1 MELLPVHQWQRMIT
15 HGILKPIFFTSNN
28 QLVLVT
34 LGVMLRISQNNASLT
49 ITLWVKIMLKLLS
62 AGSISSQNSRRT
74 ISTFLENL
82 TLEFMSHSLSTP
94 FIITMLF
101 TLETQPSS
109 NQTLRVSWLEMDA
122 PTGNMTLIQ
131 HTSRWLPT
139 ILFIQWRHGKQF
151 KITTAWNNTTS
162 VNGDRHQQMN
172 FVLDCMIFSIQLS
185 IKLIFTI
192 LKVHAGNQLL
202 QRMDSQK

>member
-1 MELLPVHQWQRMIT
+1 MIT

-34 LGVMLRISQNNASLT
+34 LGVMLKIIQNNASLT
-49 ITLWVKIMLKLLS
+49 ITLWVRIMFKLLL

-74 ISTFLENL
+74 ISTFLENH
-82 TLEFMSHSLSTP
+82 TLEFMFHSLSTP
-94 FIITMLF
+94 FIITMLS

-109 NQTLRVSWLEMDA
+109 NQTLKVSWLEMDA

-131 HTSRWLPT
+131 HTSKWLPT
-139 ILFIQWRHGKQF
+139 ILSIQWRHGKQF

-162 VNGDRHQQMN
+162 VNGDKHQQVT
-172 FVLDCMIFSIQLS
+172 FVQDCMKFSIKLS

-192 LKVHAGNQLL
+192 SKEHAGELV
-202 QRMDSQK
+202 